1 MEKYEMGK
9 QGYVGDDE
17 AVVLRFVF
25 VGALLHLL
33 SWILTPR
40 EASKSL
46 PQWRQAACCLTTA
59 LPLFLSAMSRLRLA
73 ASFIFLA
80 KGL

>member
-1 MEKYEMGK
+1 MLF
-9 QGYVGDDE
+9 V
-17 AVVLRFVF
+17 ALRFAF

-40 EASKSL
+40 KASKSF
-46 PQWRQAACCLTTA
+46 PQCRQAAYCLATP